1 MLNKKDYIY
10 FLIGLM
16 FFSVII
22 IYSAIIYARW
32 NNEVTDDAIVEIN
45 LPIIDWNS
53 YFSLSKQLE

>member
-10 FLIGLM
+10 FLIGLV
-16 FFSVII
+16 FFSMII

-32 NNEVTDDAIVEIN
+32 NNEVADDAIVEIN